1 MHIQP
6 NNARA
11 RAMARR
17 ILPMAPICPIDQQ
30 DAETQAKRRASTYE
44 RLYFASTAAHA
55 ETVAKLAEMTAERDG
70 LLAARGGA

>member
-11 RAMARR
+11 RAMASR
-17 ILPMAPICPIDQQ
+17 ILPMAPICTVDQ
-30 DAETQAKRRASTYE
+30 DAAAQAKRRASTYE

-55 ETVAKLAEMTAERDG
+55 ETVAKLAEMTAERDR
-70 LLAARGGA
+70 LLAAKGAA